1 MWRLLILPVL
11 LGYASKADAA
21 EDVVKVFVLAGQS
34 NMQGQGVVD
43 LDHPE
48 YYNGGKGTLIWS
60 MEKGKTKAKMRHL
73 KDASGNWRVRDDVWV
88 RYQTPN
94 ELKVGK
100 LGIGFAV

>member
-11 LGYASKADAA
+11 LAYASKADAA

-48 YYNGGKGTLIWS
+48 YYNGGKGTLIWA
-60 MEKGKTKAKMRHL
+60 MEKGKTKAKMRRRLASCSLRHHNHL
-73 KDASGNWRVRDDVWV
+73 S
-88 RYQTPN
+88 
-94 ELKVGK
+94 
-100 LGIGFAV
+100 LGYAFDRIGHQRTRTLRRR